1 MTDLPQTAVP
11 PQVAAAL
18 TALVQ
23 ALAPA
28 APSPS
33 APATGQP
40 EAVPTVSEAMPPHTG
55 PTPEAPPRFSPAA
68 TLAESFADPAP
79 TLQDGVLDAIPAA
92 PAGRIRSRKLWT
104 MVGTVATLVVNNA
117 AGLELSPLAQGLI
130 AGVAGVYIIVQA
142 AVDSVRIKK

>member
-1 MTDLPQTAVP
+1 MSGQHAELP
-11 PQVAAAL
+11 PQVATAL

-23 ALAPA
+23 ALNPGPSTPAGPVAQPAPDPVVPAQA
-28 APSPS
+28 AADPVPPSGELPS
-33 APATGQP
+33 AI
-40 EAVPTVSEAMPPHTG
+40 
-55 PTPEAPPRFSPAA
+55 
-68 TLAESFADPAP
+68 LAESFADPAP
-79 TLQDGVLDAIPAA
+79 TPQDAVLDAIPAA

>member
-40 EAVPTVSEAMPPHTG
+40 KAVPTVSEAMPPHTG
-55 PTPEAPPRFSPAA
+55 PTREAPPRFRLRA
-68 TLAESFADPAP
+68 TLAESFADPRP

-92 PAGRIRSRKLWT
+92 RPADTVPQTVDHGGHGRHARGEQRG
-104 MVGTVATLVVNNA
+104 GTRTVP
-117 AGLELSPLAQGLI
+117 GPG
-130 AGVAGVYIIVQA
+130 
-142 AVDSVRIKK
+142 